1 MKARIPVKLSSYE
14 KKMAQR
20 VIKEVETQ
28 TQIEQDRAI
37 FRTIKIACL
46 ILNEEFGFGAERIAR
61 FMAQVCEKGNL
72 AVKNPEGWYHVDEK
86 LKKLGV
92 EFEDEDIEE
101 RVRHS
106 QAFYHERGRKYR
118 EY

>member
-1 MKARIPVKLSSYE
+1 M
-14 KKMAQR
+14 
-20 VIKEVETQ
+20 
-28 TQIEQDRAI
+28 
-37 FRTIKIACL
+37 
-46 ILNEEFGFGAERIAR
+46 ERILPDLPPSTYYWVLDITSDNHKTPNAYTKWLG
-61 FMAQVCEKGNL
+61 QL
-72 AVKNPEGWYHVDEK
+72 IVDEK